1 MKLYKK
7 DYYTLTFFRK
17 IVEFSVLPKMAQSA
31 KKQKD
36 ITFLWVFIA
45 LGMYNFGNMLN
56 VNAQGSFCLLK
67 QILFLVKVKVI
78 GVR

>member
-1 MKLYKK
+1 
-7 DYYTLTFFRK
+7 
-17 IVEFSVLPKMAQSA
+17 MAQSA

-56 VNAQGSFCLLK
+56 VNAQGW
-67 QILFLVKVKVI
+67 I
-78 GVR
+78 GVHFVYLNESCS